1 MIFLGGFHGKACV
14 TAVSVGVKAMSARIQ
29 IVDGKE
35 ADYGQIISIFKES
48 GHQVSFFSS
57 WKKALKS
64 FKRERPEMVFLA
76 PGLPDLNGVE
86 AFTRIK
92 RNGDCT
98 DFFAVVDSREQGI
111 EAMRHGAA
119 HYFVRPC
126 NPDEVTIVTARFLAE
141 RRYRMRVER
150 LRRSYLQQLE
160 NDDLLAVSK
169 TMKELYQQGI
179 KIAEAGTHPVLLVGE
194 NGTGKELLA
203 QIIHLRSPH
212 FMSPFIPLCC
222 KEITSAK
229 LEEHLLAMSR
239 ENGSCGEEPENGHAL
254 EGSTLFLSHTEHLSR
269 ADQARVL
276 KFLKGRRT
284 AAERKASRKPWGRC
298 VVVAADENLKKL
310 VDGGKFNKELYHL
323 LSKRAVHIPP
333 LRKRP
338 GEIMALA
345 LHFIEVFNATYHRQ
359 VKKVDPAVKHYLE
372 SCEWP
377 GNVSELKNVIEH
389 CVITSRSEHLT
400 MEELAYN
407 GNKQVASLDTLLLN
421 GSFLSLDEMV
431 ALYVKTV
438 LKKVKGNKSRAAK
451 LLKVSRNTLKK
462 KSVVI

>member
-1 MIFLGGFHGKACV
+1 M
-14 TAVSVGVKAMSARIQ
+14 SVRIQ
-29 IVDGKE
+29 IVDAKE
-35 ADYGQIISIFKES
+35 SDYSQIIQCLKEH
-48 GHQVSFFSS
+48 GHQVAFVAS

-64 FKRERPEMVFLA
+64 FKREKPDMVFLSPA
-76 PGLPDLNGVE
+76 LPELNGVE
-86 AFTRIK
+86 TFARMNK
-92 RNGDCT
+92 NGGCT
-98 DFFAVVDSREQGI
+98 DLFAVVDSPEQGL
-111 EAMRHGAA
+111 EAMKHGAV

-126 NPDEVTIVTARFLAE
+126 SPDEVKIVTGRVLAE
-141 RRYRMRVER
+141 RCYRKRVER
-150 LRRSYLQQLE
+150 LRRSYLQELE
-160 NDDLLAVSK
+160 SDDQLAVSK
-169 TMKELYQQGI
+169 TMKELYQQVI
-179 KIAEAGTHPVLLVGE
+179 KIAEAGVHPVLLAGE
-194 NGTGKELLA
+194 TGTGKELLA
-203 QIIHLRSPH
+203 RIIHLHSPH

-222 KEITSAK
+222 KEVTSAR
-229 LEEHLLAMSR
+229 LEEQLLAMSR
-239 ENGSCGEEPENGHAL
+239 ENGSCEEESENGRAL
-254 EGSTLFLSHTEHLSR
+254 EGGTLLLSHIEHLSK

-276 KFLKGRRT
+276 KFLKGRR
-284 AAERKASRKPWGRC
+284 ASAERKASRKPWGRC
-298 VVVAADENLKKL
+298 VVAATGENLKKL
-310 VDGGKFNKELYHL
+310 VDGGKFNKELYQL

-345 LHFIEVFNATYHRQ
+345 QHFIEVFNKTYDRQ
-359 VKKVDPAVKHYLE
+359 IKKIDPAVKHYLE

-389 CVITSRSEHLT
+389 CVIAARSEHLT
-400 MEELAYN
+400 MEDLEFK

>member
-1 MIFLGGFHGKACV
+1 
-14 TAVSVGVKAMSARIQ
+14 VSAGVEAMSVRIQ
-29 IVDGKE
+29 IVDAKE
-35 ADYGQIISIFKES
+35 ADYNQIIQSLKEN
-48 GHQVSFFSS
+48 GHQVSFVAS

-64 FKRERPEMVFLA
+64 FKREKPDMVFLST
-76 PGLPDLNGVE
+76 GLPELNGIGT
-86 AFTRIK
+86 FTRIK
-92 RNGDCT
+92 RNGDGT
-98 DFFAVVDSREQGI
+98 DFFAVVDSREQGL
-111 EAMRHGAA
+111 EAMKLGAA

-126 NPDEVTIVTARFLAE
+126 NPEEVKIVTARVLAE
-141 RRYRMRVER
+141 RCYRKRVER

-160 NDDLLAVSK
+160 SDDRLAVSK
-169 TMKELYQQGI
+169 TMKELYQQVI
-179 KIAEAGTHPVLLVGE
+179 KIAEAGVHPVLLAGE
-194 NGTGKELLA
+194 TGTGKELLA
-203 QIIHLRSPH
+203 QIIHLHSSH

-222 KEITSAK
+222 KAVTSAR

-239 ENGSCGEEPENGHAL
+239 ENGSCGEEIENGLAL
-254 EGSTLFLSHTEHLSR
+254 EGGTLFLSHIERLSK

-276 KFLKGRRT
+276 KFLKGRRA
-284 AAERKASRKPWGRC
+284 AAERKASKKPWGRC
-298 VVVAADENLKKL
+298 VVAATGENLKQL
-310 VDGGKFNKELYHL
+310 VDGGKFNKELYQL
-323 LSKRAVHIPP
+323 LSKRTVHIPP

-338 GEIMALA
+338 GEIIALA
-345 LHFIEVFNATYHRQ
+345 QHFIEVFNTTYDRQ
-359 VKKVDPAVKHYLE
+359 VKKIDPAVKQHLE

-389 CVITSRSEHLT
+389 CVIAARFEHLT
-400 MEELAYN
+400 MEDLEFK